1 MSNIQVFE
9 YGDRDIR
16 TVLDEQG
23 EPWWV
28 AKDVCEVLSMRVEQT
43 RRLDEDEKGL
53 RPMQTPGGKQEMV
66 VVNEAGLYSLILSSR
81 KPEAKDFKRWI
92 THEVIPTIR
101 KHGLYATPQTVEQII
116 ADPDTFIS
124 VLQELKQERQ
134 QKQALEHENKA
145 LKPKAEFYDAVT
157 GSRSAIDIGKVAKV
171 LAFKDMG
178 RNRLFAFLREEGVLM
193 RDNIPYQEFI
203 DRQFFRTIEQKYTT
217 PEGETRISIK
227 TVVYQKGVDFIRK
240 LLLQAGYQPQQTHIV
255 EVR

>member
-92 THEVIPTIR
+92 THEVVPSIR
-101 KHGLYATPQTVEQII
+101 KHGMYATPQTVEQLIK
-116 ADPDTFIS
+116 DPDTMIS
-124 VLQELKQERQ
+124 VLQELKKERNERQ
-134 QKQALEHENKA
+134 ALAYENRE
-145 LKPKAEFYDAVT
+145 LRPKAEFYDAVA
-157 GSRSAIDIGKVAKV
+157 GSKTAIDIGKVAKV
-171 LAFKDMG
+171 LNFRNLG
-178 RNRLFAFLREEGVLM
+178 RNRLFAFLRDHSILTRE
-193 RDNIPYQEFI
+193 NIPYQEYI
-203 DRQFFRTIEQKYTT
+203 DRGYFRTIEQKVTT
-217 PEGETRISIK
+217 PDGETRISIK
-227 TVVYQKGVDFIRK
+227 TVVFQRGVDYIRK
-240 LLLQAGYQPQQTHIV
+240 LLIRHGFESEHMQMVQS
-255 EVR
+255 R